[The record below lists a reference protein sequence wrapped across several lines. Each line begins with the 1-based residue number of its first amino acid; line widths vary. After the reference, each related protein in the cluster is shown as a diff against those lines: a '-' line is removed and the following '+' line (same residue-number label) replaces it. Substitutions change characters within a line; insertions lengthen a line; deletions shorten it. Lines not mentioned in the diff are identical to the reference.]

1 MNISLRNNRIVLSFL
16 LVLIAGANPLD
27 ARTTK
32 NKPKKVR
39 SLRTE
44 IDVPEDF
51 GKTHFIVGIPEEYAA
66 KYQTQKKE
74 AQATDS
80 ASEPFELICDG
91 CVKRVLFSPDD
102 QIQKILLHL
111 IGAEKESI
119 RLTAYSFTDGEVAQA
134 LIDAYDRGVRVE
146 IIADPGT
153 VFDRFGK
160 IPLIKEHDI
169 MVFIYNPDH
178 LKKDKKSLASSIM
191 HNKFIIFGK
200 NIAGKSLVWT
210 GSFNWTKAAH
220 RRNQENVII
229 LDDKHFINKYAYHFE
244 LLKGRCNY
252 IKPKREAEAK
262 EAAIKRSEKIPVEMV
277 LSKKGTL
284 FENNEVRA

>member
-1 MNISLRNNRIVLSFL
+1 MNIINRIYRISACVILALSL
-16 LVLIAGANPLD
+16 LPAD

-32 NKPKKVR
+32 NKLKKTR

-51 GKTHFIVGIPEEYAA
+51 GKTHFIVGMPENHAA

-74 AQATDS
+74 NRAIDNAAQ
-80 ASEPFELICDG
+80 PFDLLCDG

-119 RLTAYSFTDGEVAQA
+119 RMTAYSFTDGEVAQA
-134 LIDAYDRGVRVE
+134 LINAHDRGIRVE
-146 IIADPGT
+146 LIADPGT
-153 VFDRFGK
+153 MFDRFGK

-169 MVFIYNPDH
+169 MVFVYNPDH
-178 LKKDKKSLASSIM
+178 GNKNDKKNLASSIM

-229 LDDKHFINKYAYHFE
+229 LDDKQCIDKYAHQFE
-244 LLKGRCNY
+244 MLKARCVY
-252 IKPKREAEAK
+252 IKPKKEVK
-262 EAAIKRSEKIPVEMV
+262 EAAIKSSEKVPREIV
-277 LSKKGTL
+277 LSKVGTV

>member
-1 MNISLRNNRIVLSFL
+1 MNIINRSHHIFACIILFSSFL
-16 LVLIAGANPLD
+16 FSPIY
-27 ARTTK
+27 ARTTQ
-32 NKPKKVR
+32 NKTKKVR

-51 GKTHFIVGIPEEYAA
+51 GKTHFIVGMPKDHAA
-66 KYQTQKKE
+66 QYKISKKE
-74 AQATDS
+74 NKTIDNADQQFD
-80 ASEPFELICDG
+80 LLCDG

-111 IGAEKESI
+111 IESEKESI

-134 LIDAYDRGVRVE
+134 LIGAHNRGIRVE

-153 VFDRFGK
+153 MFDRFGK

-169 MVFIYNPDH
+169 MIFIYNPDH
-178 LKKDKKSLASSIM
+178 ANKNDKKNLASSIM

-229 LDDKHFINKYAYHFE
+229 LDDKQCIDKYAHQFE
-244 LLKGRCNY
+244 TLKARCNK
-252 IKPKREAEAK
+252 IKPKREIK
-262 EAAIKRSEKIPVEMV
+262 EAAIKSSEKIPMEIV
-277 LSKKGTL
+277 LSKVGTV
-284 FENNEVRA
+284 FENYEVRV

>member
-1 MNISLRNNRIVLSFL
+1 MNRTIR
-16 LVLIAGANPLD
+16 LVLYVILTSLFLPTQP
-27 ARTTK
+27 RTAK
-32 NKPKKVR
+32 NKSKNVR

-51 GKTHFIVGIPEEYAA
+51 GKTHFIVGMPEGHVA

-74 AQATDS
+74 HQTTES
-80 ASEPFELICDG
+80 ASHPFDLICDG

-134 LIDAYDRGVRVE
+134 LIDAHDRGIRVE
-146 IIADPGT
+146 VIADPGT
-153 VFDRFGK
+153 LFDRFGK

-169 MVFIYNPDH
+169 MVYIYNPDH
-178 LKKDKKSLASSIM
+178 LKKDQKSLASSIM

-220 RRNQENVII
+220 KRNQENVII
-229 LDDKHFINKYAYHFE
+229 LDDKQCVNKYAHHFE
-244 LLKGRCNY
+244 LLKARCEY
-252 IKPKREAEAK
+252 VKPKKDTK
-262 EAAIKRSEKIPVEMV
+262 EVAIKMPAKIPEHIV